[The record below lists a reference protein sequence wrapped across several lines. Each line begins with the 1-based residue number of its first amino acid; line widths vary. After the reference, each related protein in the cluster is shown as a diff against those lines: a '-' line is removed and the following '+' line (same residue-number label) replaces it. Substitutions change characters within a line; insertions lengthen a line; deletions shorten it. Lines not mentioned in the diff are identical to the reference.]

1 VTTLQLTFII
11 FVALIT
17 QLAMFAAV
25 AFYRQWQSF
34 AELKRRLAEWEGHR
48 EGYVPQER
56 GLPLPI
62 KPLWPEFRDF
72 RVQRKV
78 VEDKNGMVC
87 SFYLVPVDG
96 KPLPVFK
103 PGQYLT
109 FQLDLEDPDTHSSKS
124 LVRCYSLSAEPHSEY
139 YRVTIK
145 KVPAGRASG
154 FFHDKVQVGDILKV
168 KAPGGHFYLDTTG
181 TGPIVLIGSGIG
193 ITPVLCMLNASLHH
207 TPLREIWLYY
217 GVRNGDEVIMKEH
230 LEALAK
236 QYNNLHLYICY
247 SQPNELEVKG
257 VDYHHAGR
265 IDITLLR
272 LTLPLKPHH
281 FYVCGPKPM
290 METLVPDLSAWGVPD
305 HHIHY
310 EAFGPAS
317 LTKHEKS
324 RSSLG
329 EEATTSTELTVT
341 FSKSGK
347 TFPWKKAAASLLEFA
362 EDHGIAI
369 DSGCRAGS
377 CGTCMTPLEAGE
389 VEYNQSPDAD
399 LKPGTCLLCISV
411 PKTNLTLQA

>member
-1 VTTLQLTFII
+1 MTTLQLTFLIV
-11 FVALIT
+11 VALIA
-17 QLAMFAAV
+17 QLAMFAAI

-34 AELKRRLAEWEGHR
+34 TDLKRQLAEWEGHQ

-56 GLPLPI
+56 KLPPPI
-62 KPLWPEFRDF
+62 KPLWLECREFQ
-72 RVQRKV
+72 VQRKV
-78 VEDKNGMVC
+78 VEDRNHTVC
-87 SFYLVPVDG
+87 SFYLIPMDE
-96 KPLPVFK
+96 KPLPSFK

-109 FQLDLEDPDTHSSKS
+109 FQLDLEDADTRASKS
-124 LVRCYSLSAEPHSEY
+124 LVRCYSLSDEPHLEY

-145 KVPAGRASG
+145 KVSAGKASS
-154 FFHDKVQVGDILKV
+154 FFHDKVQAGDILQV
-168 KAPGGHFYLDTTG
+168 KAPAGHFYLDTAG

-193 ITPVLCMLNASLHH
+193 ITPVLSMLNASLHQ
-207 TPLREIWLYY
+207 TPPREIWFYY
-217 GVRNGDEVIMKEH
+217 GVRNGEEVIMKEH
-230 LEALAK
+230 LNQLAK
-236 QYNNLHLYICY
+236 QHNHLHLYICY
-247 SQPNELEVKG
+247 SQPTEQEVKG

-290 METLVPDLSAWGVPD
+290 METLVPDLRAWGVLD
-305 HHIHY
+305 HYIHY

-324 RSSLG
+324 RSALG
-329 EEATTSTELTVT
+329 EEATTSAELTVT

-347 TFPWKKAAASLLEFA
+347 MFPWKKTATSLLEFA

-377 CGTCMTPLEAGE
+377 CGTCMTPLESGE
-389 VEYNQSPDAD
+389 VEYHQRPDAD
-399 LKPGTCLLCISV
+399 LKPGNCLLCISV
-411 PKTNLTLQA
+411 PKTNLTLKA